1 MKSENPARSIAPEG
15 YLPLAVGLA
24 AVWWLAIRMLW
35 TDWEIDPQ
43 YSYGFLVPILCVAL
57 FLQRWRDRPDPVPP
71 RGLLP
76 NALLALPPLL
86 FLTGIQPFFEANPEW
101 RIPGM
106 FGALSAVMLSL
117 ILIHAIGGWPWL
129 RHFFFPAAF
138 FLIAIPWPRNAEEA
152 LMGFLME
159 KNAIAALEVLHWCG
173 YEAVRRGNLIA
184 LPSGLLGVE
193 EACSGVRSLQSGLM
207 ASLFFGE
214 IFRFGIFARGVL
226 LCAALGFAV
235 IGNFLRATALSI
247 AASTAGV
254 GAVDKWHDTAGIAAL
269 VFTLGA
275 LWLVAYGWQQR
286 RSRKSPSADFP
297 EPAPPPSV
305 VPSIRQAAY
314 VALALAVI
322 SLAGT
327 EAWYWL
333 HERHAPPPAAWTI
346 REGTAGSSPVQIP
359 DRTRRILFFP
369 EGFSERFR
377 DTEGRRWQFFYFR
390 WPAGRTAV
398 QAINIHNPQTCLGSI
413 GLNLVRQLPPVE
425 IRAGGMV
432 LPFNVYV
439 FEDQG
444 RPLLVYHSIIADRL
458 QESHDA
464 PTMEL
469 ASGDTTLGGRWKSV
483 AQGTRNR
490 GQRLLEAAVW
500 GTDNVV
506 EASSALQRFLE
517 QAIEAGDPSPKL

>member
-1 MKSENPARSIAPEG
+1 VKSENAARSTKPEG
-15 YLPLAVGLA
+15 FLPLAVGLA
-24 AVWWLAIRMLW
+24 AVWWLSIRMLW

-57 FLQRWRDRPDPVPP
+57 FLQRWRDRPAPEPP
-71 RGLLP
+71 RNLRP

-106 FGALSAVMLSL
+106 FGALSAVALTL
-117 ILIHAIGGWPWL
+117 ILIHALGGRSWL

-138 FLIAIPWPRNAEEA
+138 FLIAVPWPRNAEEA

-184 LPSGLLGVE
+184 LPTGLLGVE

-214 IFRFGIFARGVL
+214 IFRFGLFARGALVF
-226 LCAALGFAV
+226 AALGFAV
-235 IGNFLRATALSI
+235 IGNFFRATALSI
-247 AASTAGV
+247 AASTAGL
-254 GAVDKWHDTAGIAAL
+254 GAVDKWHDTAGFAAL
-269 VFTLGA
+269 AFTLGA
-275 LWLVAYGWQQR
+275 LWIVAYWWHQHR
-286 RSRKSPSADFP
+286 IRKSALANLP
-297 EPAPPPSV
+297 EPAPPPPVSF
-305 VPSIRQAAY
+305 PIRQAAFA
-314 VALALAVI
+314 ALALAVM

-327 EAWYWL
+327 EVWYRL
-333 HERHAPPPAAWTI
+333 HERNAPPPAGWTI
-346 REGTAGSSPVQIP
+346 REGTVGSSPVQVP

-377 DTEGRRWQFFYFR
+377 DSEGRRWQFFYFR
-390 WPAGRTAV
+390 WPAGRTAL

-413 GLNLVRQLPPVE
+413 GMELVRQLPLVE
-425 IRAGGMV
+425 IRARGMV

-439 FEDQG
+439 FTDQG
-444 RPLLVYHSIIADRL
+444 RPVLVFHSIIADR
-458 QESHDA
+458 QQGSHDA
-464 PTMEL
+464 PTMESSSGNTSMSGRWDSV
-469 ASGDTTLGGRWKSV
+469 ASGM
-483 AQGTRNR
+483 RNR

-500 GTDNVV
+500 GTDNVF
-506 EASSALQRFLE
+506 EASASLQRFLE
-517 QAIEAGDPSPKL
+517 QAIEAGDPSPKP